1 MQNKN
6 KIIFTTIII
15 LLCGCSHQIK
25 SAENWIDYNSLST
38 INAGMSQNDLEK
50 ALGEPLLVLGNND
63 NEENAIHLFYNY
75 HVKRYLPKTGER
87 DAAAERNTLIRF
99 TFENDELISWE
110 EDNITL
116 NMSQQ
121 SAGGGGLIKYINL
134 FINFVLLIAVFGG
147 S

>member
-6 KIIFTTIII
+6 KIIITTIII

-50 ALGEPLLVLGNND
+50 SLGEPLLVLGDND
-63 NEENAIHLFYNY
+63 ENTIYLFYNY

-99 TFENDELISWE
+99 TLENDELISWE

-116 NMSQQ
+116 NMAKRETTKTS
-121 SAGGGGLIKYINL
+121 LIKYLNL
-134 FINFVLLIAVFGG
+134 FLNLILIGAVFG
-147 S
+147 SS